1 MYFACYLLRKL
12 KSVRQPCPFS
22 VEKAAILFHRVL
34 WGSENK
40 VIVYL
45 ELVILSINLKQTQ
58 CENQHTSSLW
68 RGYITTAKQCNSTM
82 LPPGCFKFWACDGPF
97 FQPPARFLI
106 FQKSQPGNAASSR
119 DAVNTC
125 CSSNFPLPSAE
136 AGATCWTLRSHAP
149 HEGWSSYH
157 HRHSSWNLGP

>member
-1 MYFACYLLRKL
+1 L

-22 VEKAAILFHRVL
+22 VEKAAILFHRAL

-68 RGYITTAKQCNSTM
+68 RGYITTAKQCNWTM
-82 LPPGCFKFWACDGPF
+82 LPPGCFKF
-97 FQPPARFLI
+97 
-106 FQKSQPGNAASSR
+106 
-119 DAVNTC
+119 
-125 CSSNFPLPSAE
+125 
-136 AGATCWTLRSHAP
+136 
-149 HEGWSSYH
+149 
-157 HRHSSWNLGP
+157 